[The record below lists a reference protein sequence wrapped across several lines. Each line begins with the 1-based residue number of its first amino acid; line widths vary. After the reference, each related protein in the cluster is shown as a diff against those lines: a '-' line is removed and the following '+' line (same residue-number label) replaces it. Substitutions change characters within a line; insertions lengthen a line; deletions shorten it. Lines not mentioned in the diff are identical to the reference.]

1 MQDALHDYTG
11 RFQTCSRFHS
21 DPRKLVMVQLVSE
34 AGEGVILTGMA
45 MLSSAETLELQEVGL
60 SEYLTK
66 KDVHQRIS

>member
-1 MQDALHDYTG
+1 
-11 RFQTCSRFHS
+11 
-21 DPRKLVMVQLVSE
+21 MVQLVSE
-34 AGEGVILTGMA
+34 AGEGVILAGMA